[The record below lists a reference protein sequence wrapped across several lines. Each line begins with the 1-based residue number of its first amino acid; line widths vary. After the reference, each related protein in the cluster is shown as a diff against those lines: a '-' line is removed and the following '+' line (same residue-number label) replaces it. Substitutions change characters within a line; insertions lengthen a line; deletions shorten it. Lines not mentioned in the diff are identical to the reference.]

1 MSDDQLDPLRALP
14 EIDADRALV
23 ARTRATALATFESAH
38 GGSAWL
44 TRAVAIWSRF
54 LFPVVL
60 ASCVGLYL
68 TMVIR
73 GASALYH

>member
-14 EIDADRALV
+14 GLDADRAVV
-23 ARTRATALATFESAH
+23 ARTRATALAAFEAAH
-38 GGSAWL
+38 GDSAWVA
-44 TRAVAIWSRF
+44 RASAVWSRY

-68 TMVIR
+68 VMVIR
-73 GASALYH
+73 GASALYQ

>member
-1 MSDDQLDPLRALP
+1 MSDDNPLRALP

-23 ARTRATALATFESAH
+23 ARTRAAGLRTFEAAH
-38 GGSAWL
+38 GGSAWGA
-44 TRAVAIWSRF
+44 RAGDLWSRY

-68 TMVIR
+68 AMVIR
-73 GASALYH
+73 GASALYQ